1 MEKVS
6 VLKPFTVLVAVIT
19 VIVLGFVSLTRMQ
32 TDLLPAMSLPYMII
46 VTPYPGA
53 SPERVEKTVTQPM
66 ENALATISH
75 VKNVF
80 STSSENF
87 SMLQLEFED
96 GTDMDSSMVKV
107 SGAVQQVKNSLP
119 EGCGTSS
126 ILEISMDMVA
136 NMYTAVTREGY
147 DRYQMSDFAD
157 QVLQPY
163 LARQDGVASVSTI
176 GLIEKQVQVELNQKK
191 IDEVNERILEKT
203 DEELEKAKKKLDDA
217 REEVKK
223 GQEELKRQQESFGS
237 MLAGGIFGS
246 IDTAQLSAQL
256 QDGINDLISRIEELQ
271 NTDYE
276 ENPEMQFVREEA
288 EKAAADFNQAY
299 NDAEDLAQELSQEA
313 TEAGYNFTGIAD
325 NAVARAIG
333 SLEDNDDEI
342 TNARLVTAD
351 TLNGILSSA
360 QDTVQMLSDE
370 EIADGVFQA
379 VDTYSQLYE
388 QIYGEVLPSEE
399 ASRISAE
406 MTASL
411 MDDRNEVQQLYEEAE
426 RAAEEAQ
433 ALLNQ
438 ALDAANIAEDLI
450 HAGNSVSET
459 LNSENARE
467 ALNGSIDDLYD
478 TYELLEGG
486 SSDALIDAMSHL
498 TTIMGVIRGTIAQI
512 SLENAADQ
520 LETAVANVETAL
532 NSLNE
537 TAGSL
542 PEMVKGLEGAAGQ
555 LFQGQ
560 LDAAVGFSE
569 AQRQLNTAQQQLDAA
584 EDSFRQAKE
593 DAYEKADLGSLVSA
607 STLSQLI
614 YAQNFEMP
622 AGYINDES
630 GNSWLLKI
638 GEEYERSE
646 DIAETLLADLDG
658 IGVIRLADV
667 ADITVIDNS
676 GTSYTRV
683 NGTDAVVLAVF
694 KNSTAGTNEV
704 SRNCVQAISE
714 LEEDYPGTRFVTLM
728 DQGEY
733 ISEIVRDIL
742 ISMALGALLAIIV
755 LALFL
760 RDVRPTIMVGISIP
774 LSVLFTLVLMYFTNL
789 SLNIMTLGGISLG
802 IGMLVDNSIVV
813 MENIIRLRQ
822 RGISPAGAAVQG
834 TRQVSGAI
842 IASTLTTV
850 CVFLPMLFTT
860 GTVKELLVPMALSI
874 TFCLVASL
882 VAAMTVIPASAS
894 VILRTQKE
902 KKAGLFDRVLN
913 VYEKI
918 LSFFL
923 DFKIVPIGIS
933 VGLFAV
939 CVMALIRTG
948 IVVFPEMTSD
958 NIQITINTPETFTR
972 EESYAEV
979 DRILEKAGQVEGVQ
993 DFGAIDAGGGIS
1005 LISGIGGSEDTFGA
1019 YTAYITLEEGIAG
1032 DRVKELVREIE
1043 AKCADSAAEVNVSTG
1058 GMSDMSAMLG
1068 SGLSINVYGSDME
1081 KLEEICS
1088 DVADQVALIDGFENI
1103 SDGTEEY
1110 EEALQLKI
1118 DKDRLM
1124 AEGLTVAQVFAQI
1137 SSRMQTEVDSTTFSE
1152 DGLIL
1157 KVFVKD
1163 ETDPLTRENLLNME
1177 FEKNAGMSQAFSQ
1190 GMGSGSADM
1199 MSQMG
1204 GTDLMAMAE
1213 AMGAQSA
1220 GETEGDTKVD
1230 SGDNETE
1237 EEEKEEDKPLLLS
1250 DFAEIQ
1256 EIMSPGSVARE
1267 NQKRYMTVSATV
1279 AEGKNLALL
1288 TRELQPEL
1296 ERMNRELPNG
1306 YSIETGGELT
1316 QISDMIE
1323 KMSQMLALAFVF
1335 IYFVMV
1341 AQFQSLLSPFIILF
1355 TVPLAFTGGMLG
1367 LLAAREQISIMS
1379 LMGFLVLMG
1388 TVVNNGIV
1396 FVDYVNQL
1404 RIGGLGRRQAL
1415 IAAGRTRMRP
1425 ILMTAMTTI
1434 LAMTQLIFGKGMGSQ
1449 IGRGMAIVIA
1459 SGLMYATL
1467 MTLFVIPV
1475 MYDILF
1481 KRQPLHVLYDES
1493 VDDIPDDAAEF
1504 LEELERG

>member
-1 MEKVS
+1 M
-6 VLKPFTVLVAVIT
+6 VAVIT
-19 VIVLGFVSLTRMQ
+19 VIVLGFVSLSRMQ

-46 VTPYPGA
+46 ITPYPGA
-53 SPERVEKTVTQPM
+53 SPERVEKTVTQPL

-75 VKNVF
+75 VQNVF
-80 STSSENF
+80 STSSENY

-107 SGAVQQVKNSLP
+107 SGAIQQVENTLP

-176 GLIEKQVQVELNQKK
+176 GLIEKQVQVELNEKK

-203 DEELEKAKKKLDDA
+203 DEELQKAKKKLDEA

-223 GQEELKRQQESFGS
+223 GQDELKKQEENFGS

-246 IDTAQLSAQL
+246 IDTAQISAQL
-256 QDGINDLISRIEELQ
+256 QDGITDLVSRIEELQ
-271 NTDYE
+271 NSDYE
-276 ENPEMQFVREEA
+276 EDPEMQFVREEA

-299 NDAEDLAQELSQEA
+299 NEAEDTAQMLSEEA
-313 TEAGYNFTGIAD
+313 NEAGYNFTGIAD

-342 TNARLVTAD
+342 TSARLSTAD
-351 TLNGILSSA
+351 TLNSILSSA
-360 QDTVQMLSDE
+360 QETVQLLSDE
-370 EIADGVFQA
+370 EIAEGVFEA
-379 VDTYSQLYE
+379 VETYSQLYE

-426 RAAEEAQ
+426 SAAEEAER
-433 ALLNQ
+433 LLNQ
-438 ALDAANIAEDLI
+438 ALDAANIAEYLI
-450 HAGNSVSET
+450 NAGAAVGET
-459 LNSENARE
+459 LTSESARD

-478 TYELLEGG
+478 TYEMLEGG
-486 SSDALIDAMSHL
+486 SSEALIDAMSHL
-498 TTIMGVIRGTIAQI
+498 STIMGVIRGTIAQI
-512 SLENAADQ
+512 SLEDAQEQ
-520 LETAVANVETAL
+520 LEAAVINVENAL

-537 TAGSL
+537 TAASL
-542 PEMVKGLEGAAGQ
+542 PEMMKGLESAAGQ
-555 LFQGQ
+555 IFQGQ
-560 LDAAVGFSE
+560 LDAAIGFSE
-569 AQRQLNTAQQQLDAA
+569 AQRQLNNAQEQLDAA
-584 EDSFRQAKE
+584 EDSFRQAKS

-607 STLSQLI
+607 TTLSQLI

-622 AGYINDES
+622 AGYINDEE

-646 DIAETLLADLDG
+646 DIADTLLADLEG

-667 ADITVIDNS
+667 ADITVIDNA
-676 GTSYTRV
+676 GKSYTRV

-704 SRNCVQAISE
+704 SRNCVKAISE
-714 LEEDYPGTRFVTLM
+714 LENDYPGTRFVTLM

-742 ISMALGALLAIIV
+742 VSMALGALLAIIV

-760 RDVRPTIMVGISIP
+760 RDIRPTIMVGISIP

-822 RGISPAGAAVQG
+822 RGISPAGASVQG
-834 TRQVSGAI
+834 ARQVSGAI

-850 CVFLPMLFTT
+850 CVFLPLLFTT
-860 GTVKELLVPMALSI
+860 GTVKELLLPMALSI
-874 TFCLVASL
+874 TFCLAASL

-894 VILRTQKE
+894 VILRRQKE
-902 KKAGLFDRVLN
+902 KKAGIFDRVLDL
-913 VYEKI
+913 YASI

-923 DFKIVPIGIS
+923 DYKILPLGIS
-933 VGLFAV
+933 VGLLIV

-979 DRILEKAGQVEGVQ
+979 DRILEKTNQIDGIK
-993 DFGAIDAGGGIS
+993 DSGAIDAGGGIS
-1005 LISGIGGSEDTFGA
+1005 LISGIGGSQEEYGS
-1019 YTAYITLEEGIAG
+1019 YTAYITLQEGIEG
-1032 DRVKELVREIE
+1032 DQIKELVREIE
-1043 AKCADSAAEVNVSTG
+1043 AKCADSPAEVTVSTG
-1058 GMSDMSAMLG
+1058 GMSDMSSMLG
-1068 SGLSINVYGSDME
+1068 SGLSINVYGSEME
-1081 KLEEICS
+1081 KLEQISS
-1088 DVADQVALIDGFENI
+1088 DVADQVALVDGFENV

-1137 SSRMQTEVDSTTFSE
+1137 SSRMQTVVDSTTFSE

-1177 FEKNAGMSQAFSQ
+1177 FDKNAGMSQSFSQ
-1190 GMGSGSADM
+1190 GMGSGGGATGM

-1204 GTDLMAMAE
+1204 GSDLLSMAAAAE
-1213 AMGAQSA
+1213 TTSDDGQN
-1220 GETEGDTKVD
+1220 EDNPDT
-1230 SGDNETE
+1230 SNE
-1237 EEEKEEDKPLLLS
+1237 EEKEEDEKEEDKPLLLS
-1250 DFAEIQ
+1250 DFAEIV
-1256 EIMSPGSVARE
+1256 EIMSPGSVKRE
-1267 NQKRYMTVSATV
+1267 NQKRYMTVTAEV
-1279 AEGKNLALL
+1279 AEGENLALL
-1288 TRELQPEL
+1288 TRKLQPEL
-1296 ERMNRELPNG
+1296 ERINAELPNG
-1306 YSIETGGELT
+1306 YSVETGGELT
-1316 QISDMIE
+1316 QISDMIN
-1323 KMSQMLALAFVF
+1323 KMSKMLALAFAF

-1404 RIGGLGRRQAL
+1404 RIGGLNRRQAL

-1481 KRQPLHVLYDES
+1481 RKQPLHVLYDES

-1504 LEELERG
+1504 LEEMERG